1 VFVTSR
7 SSFSRSR
14 KLSEWSSIIEEV
26 LIHGSGI
33 TERKAGI
40 ATLDQYQTVRRLLS
54 DLFTRDHIDTLAR
67 RFVT

>member
-1 VFVTSR
+1 VTGP
-7 SSFSRSR
+7 
-14 KLSEWSSIIEEV
+14 SIIEEE
-26 LIHGSGI
+26 LIRGSGI

-40 ATLDQYQTVRRLLS
+40 ATLDQHQTVRRLVS